1 MTDHDVTG
9 LSIVA
14 GVVAVAAIVTWGTAL
29 LAGRRIARRR
39 PLLAYILT
47 TLVAPVALLGFGI
60 VRFRIDSAAHP
71 GSDWPVMA
79 MSGTILF
86 TFVTL
91 ATSLPVSSL
100 ALRRKKDGD

>member
-14 GVVAVAAIVTWGTAL
+14 GVVAVAAIVTWG
-29 LAGRRIARRR
+29 AGRRIARRR